1 MASKKFGDVR
11 KPGISAL
18 CGHERTMLLNQPAK
32 KNVHKEKK
40 LMWQITYRPHLARAW
55 TMKQQQTQEES
66 ETWNT
71 TSL

>member
-32 KNVHKEKK
+32 KNVHKGEEVDVADNPS
-40 LMWQITYRPHLARAW
+40 TTPSTSVDDEAAADARR
-55 TMKQQQTQEES
+55 E
-66 ETWNT
+66 
-71 TSL
+71 